1 MKCRIWRTLYHNLKI
16 FNFLKELELNKKMKE
31 EITHIQEEK
40 QASNHKI
47 FWKPVNTLKI
57 FINIMWGNKVK

>member
-1 MKCRIWRTLYHNLKI
+1 
-16 FNFLKELELNKKMKE
+16 MKE